1 MSTTTGHARLV
12 VPKHIRFE
20 REQTILWSVI
30 AALLGSGFVAGW
42 YFGLFEVNWHIG
54 GYELFNLK
62 PWWDGGAGLFHNA
75 SWVLYRHGLRDLLEP
90 AFATMGVKTVMAKA
104 KYWDRPCS
112 RLRLFGTPPLIIALA
127 IGLATFGVWLLDF
140 SLPALWHYF
149 HWTTITAPAWIS
161 HSSWQVI
168 VLGIVIGLILHPLW
182 GPVGAELQGRLVN
195 RSVERKAPSE
205 PLWVREPIAPPTM
218 RKRWVASAAAFIP
231 GSKSLEQN
239 KWERWVLS
247 FGLLACVLITLLGLL
262 AQHWIGL
269 GHTVPY
275 LAP

>member
-1 MSTTTGHARLV
+1 MTTTEARIT
-12 VPKHIRFE
+12 VPKVIRFE
-20 REQTILWSVI
+20 REQTVLWSVI
-30 AALLGSGFVAGW
+30 AAILGSGFVAGW

-54 GYELFNLK
+54 SFELFNLK
-62 PWWDGGAGLFHNA
+62 PWWDHLFHYA
-75 SWVLYRHGLRDLLEP
+75 SWTLYRHGERDLLEP

-112 RLRLFGTPPLIIALA
+112 RLRLFGTPPLIIALGV
-127 IGLATFGVWLLDF
+127 GLATGGVWLLDF
-140 SLPALWHYF
+140 GLPNAWHHF
-149 HWTTITAPAWIS
+149 HWQTITAPAYVS

-168 VLGIVIGLILHPLW
+168 LLGIVIGLVLHPLW

-195 RSVERKAPSE
+195 RSVERKAPHE

-218 RKRWVASAAAFIP
+218 RKRWVASAASFIP
-231 GSKSLEQN
+231 GSSSLHVS
-239 KWERWVLS
+239 KWERWAVS
-247 FGLLACVLITLLGLL
+247 LLLFAAVLITLLGLL

-269 GHTVPY
+269 GHSVPY